1 MVGNDNERGIL
12 TAGFNSFGS
21 STVYRSRSILSGH
34 TTSDEIDCW
43 PAMVSS
49 TSSRSVS
56 ASGRSFLQASSPNI
70 MLTGVC
76 S

>member
-1 MVGNDNERGIL
+1 MVLDGNDNGRGIF

-49 TSSRSVS
+49 TTVS
-56 ASGRSFLQASSPNI
+56 ASGRSFLQASSPCPERSEG
-70 MLTGVC
+70 L
-76 S
+76 